1 MINNLTVKKILV
13 VRNDRFGEFLLIIP
27 ALRALKE
34 KFKDAKIFAVVN
46 PYVKELA
53 KAISYIDE
61 IITWENRKHKF
72 REILF
77 FSHKLRK
84 ENFDLCIIFNPS
96 KEFNIISFLAGIPIR
111 VGYARKWDF
120 LLTHKIEDK
129 KYLGLKHEIDYNLEL
144 VRIIGADTDDKSLN
158 LEIKGEIDI
167 PQIDNYKNS
176 VIVHPWTSDSIKQWP
191 IEYFRDLVLRLVRE
205 LNEKVIIIGGKE
217 NLDISQKYFSD
228 LDESIINLTGK
239 TTLLELAVILK
250 NSKILISL
258 DSGPVHLASCV
269 DTPVLAIFR
278 NDIPAKSPIRWGPR
292 SKKSIVIA
300 KNNLSDITVEEVLDK
315 VKEVLEVL

>member
-34 KFKDAKIFAVVN
+34 KFKDAKIVAVVD

-144 VRIIGADTDDKSLN
+144 VGIIGANIDDKSLN

-176 VIVHPWTSDSIKQWP
+176 VVVHPWTSDSIKQWP
-191 IEYFRDLVLRLVRE
+191 IEYFRDLVLRLAKE

-300 KNNLSDITVEEVLDK
+300 KNNLSDITVEEVFDK

>member
-34 KFKDAKIFAVVN
+34 KFKDAKIVAVVD

-144 VRIIGADTDDKSLN
+144 VGIIGANIDDKSLN

-176 VIVHPWTSDSIKQWP
+176 VVVHPWTSDSIKQWP

-300 KNNLSDITVEEVLDK
+300 KNNLSDITVEEVFDK

>member
-34 KFKDAKIFAVVN
+34 KFKDAKIFAVVD

-61 IITWENRKHKF
+61 IITWGNRKHKF

-96 KEFNIISFLAGIPIR
+96 KEFNIISFLSGIPIR

-158 LEIKGEIDI
+158 LEIKEKIYI

-176 VIVHPWTSDSIKQWP
+176 VVVHPWTSDSIKQWP
-191 IEYFRDLVLRLVRE
+191 IEYFRDLVLRLAKE
-205 LNEKVIIIGGKE
+205 LNEKVIVIGGKE

-300 KNNLSDITVEEVLDK
+300 KNNLSDITVEEVFDK

>member
-144 VRIIGADTDDKSLN
+144 VGIIGADTDDKSLN
-158 LEIKGEIDI
+158 LEIKEKIYI

-176 VIVHPWTSDSIKQWP
+176 VVVHPWTSDSIKQWP
-191 IEYFRDLVLRLVRE
+191 IEYFRDLVLRLAKE

-300 KNNLSDITVEEVLDK
+300 KNNLSDITVEEVFDK

>member
-144 VRIIGADTDDKSLN
+144 VGIIGADTDDKSLN
-158 LEIKGEIDI
+158 LEIKEKIYI

-176 VIVHPWTSDSIKQWP
+176 VVVHPWTSDSIKQWP
-191 IEYFRDLVLRLVRE
+191 IEYFRDLVLRLAKE